1 MTAGNAEATAHEA
14 ARSKPVRLLGRVGL
28 VAYGL
33 VHVLVAFLAIR
44 IAIGESG
51 SAKPSKGGALQ
62 TIAGQPGGVVLL
74 WLIVVGLAAF
84 TVWQLAIAIWGHR
97 NIQDGGRRT
106 RRRLSSAAHAIVVAA
121 LAVTAA
127 KTAMGS
133 SSSGGGGQQTL
144 TAKVLA
150 MPAGFV
156 LVGAVG
162 VAVICVAAVL
172 VYRGWKKKFTEELDF
187 TGASPTAVKAAVR
200 LGQIGYGALGVAYGT
215 VGVLIVAAAATH
227 DPNKQTGLD
236 AALKT
241 LAEQPYGKVLLGIIA
256 VGLACFGLYCVLDAR
271 YRED

>member
-1 MTAGNAEATAHEA
+1 MSAGNAEATAHEA

-62 TIAGQPGGVVLL
+62 TIAEQPGGVVLL

-84 TVWQLAIAIWGHR
+84 TVWQLAVAIWGHR
-97 NIQDGGRRT
+97 NIQDRGSRTKRRV
-106 RRRLSSAAHAIVVAA
+106 SSAAHALVVAA
-121 LAVTAA
+121 LAFTAA
-127 KTAMGS
+127 KTALGKS
-133 SSSGGGGQQTL
+133 SSGGGQQTL

-150 MPAGFV
+150 MPAGFL

-162 VAVICVAAVL
+162 VAVICVAANL

-187 TGASPTAVKAAVR
+187 KGASPAAVKSAIR

-215 VGVLIVAAAATH
+215 VGMLIVVAAATH
-227 DPNKQTGLD
+227 DANKQTGLD

-241 LAEQPYGKVLLGIIA
+241 LAEQPFGKILLGIIA

>member
-1 MTAGNAEATAHEA
+1 MSAGNAEATAHEA

-28 VAYGL
+28 IAYGL
-33 VHVLVAFLAIR
+33 VHVLVAFLAIQ

-62 TIAGQPGGVVLL
+62 TIASQPGGVILL

-84 TVWQLAIAIWGHR
+84 TVWQLAVAIWGHR
-97 NIQDGGRRT
+97 NIQDERRRT
-106 RRRLSSAAHAIVVAA
+106 RRRLSSAAHALVVAA

-127 KTAMGS
+127 KTALGE
-133 SSSGGGGQQTL
+133 SSSGGGQTL
-144 TAKVLA
+144 TAKLLA
-150 MPAGFV
+150 MPAGFL

-162 VAVICVAAVL
+162 VAVICIAAGL
-172 VYRGWKKKFTEELDF
+172 VYRGWKKKFTEEMDF
-187 TGASPTAVKAAVR
+187 AGASPAAVKSAVR
-200 LGQIGYGALGVAYGT
+200 LGQIGYCALGVAYGT
-215 VGVLIVAAAATH
+215 VGMLIVVAAATH

-241 LAEQPYGKVLLGIIA
+241 LAEQPFGKLLLGVIA
-256 VGLACFGLYCVLDAR
+256 IGLACFGLFCVLDAR